1 MGNDTVN
8 IFTDKQVSDILKTFI
23 SEEYLQDEI
32 IEYRLMVNTYDSLI
46 TSNNILINNYKNLV
60 SNKDNLISLKDKYIE
75 QKNNEIK
82 IEKRKKVK
90 GIIIGVLS
98 GFTLGIITSLIL

>member
-1 MGNDTVN
+1 MKKLITLIALLLIVYYPYSQTIYPQRVKMGNDTVN

-60 SNKDNLISLKDKYIE
+60 
-75 QKNNEIK
+75 
-82 IEKRKKVK
+82 
-90 GIIIGVLS
+90 
-98 GFTLGIITSLIL
+98 